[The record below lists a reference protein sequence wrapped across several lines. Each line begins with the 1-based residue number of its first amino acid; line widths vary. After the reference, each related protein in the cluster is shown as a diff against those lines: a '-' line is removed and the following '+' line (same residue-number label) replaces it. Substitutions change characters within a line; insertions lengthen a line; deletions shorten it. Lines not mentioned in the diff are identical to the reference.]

1 MKDEFVMS
9 KISTH
14 GVDFVSKS
22 FQLADGSVVN
32 AFIYD
37 TGGQEKY
44 KSINETYYKK
54 ANGILLVYDITSRK
68 SFDDIINY
76 YCDKI
81 EELCEKNIPIILLGN
96 KTDLENKREVSQEE
110 GIELARSNKYIF
122 KETSCVKNENVA
134 DAFEALIELW
144 NAENQKKHSSKTRRN
159 SGDFKKKEEKKKNF
173 PRNNST
179 VNVKKKHLDSESE
192 NESNTITLQMG
203 QKSIFQK
210 IGGCCS

>member
-1 MKDEFVMS
+1 VKDEFVMS
-9 KISTH
+9 NISTH

-44 KSINETYYKK
+44 KAINESYYKK
-54 ANGILLVYDITSRK
+54 ANGVLLVYDITNRK

-81 EELCEKNIPIILLGN
+81 KELCEKNIPIILLGN
-96 KTDLENKREVSQEE
+96 KTDLEDKRQVSQEE

-144 NAENQKKHSSKTRRN
+144 NVEYQKKHPSKTRRN
-159 SGDFKKKEEKKKNF
+159 SGDFKKKEDNF
-173 PRNNST
+173 IRSNST
-179 VNVKKKHLDSESE
+179 VNLKKKQLDSESG
-192 NESNTITLQMG
+192 NEPNSIRLSKSKTETP
-203 QKSIFQK
+203 QKSH
-210 IGGCCS
+210 GCCS

>member
-122 KETSCVKNENVA
+122 KETSCVKNENDA
-134 DAFEALIELW
+134 DAFEALNELW
-144 NAENQKKHSSKTRRN
+144 NAENEKKQSSKTRRN

-179 VNVKKKHLDSESE
+179 VNVKKKLSDSESE
-192 NESNTITLQMG
+192 NEPNSIKLS
-203 QKSIFQK
+203 KSKTATPQRT
-210 IGGCCS
+210 GGCCS